1 MWARPAGL
9 LIWNRLRIIT
19 GMPRMAIADQDPK
32 MLDRVET
39 QLRILNLQMLQKD
52 PGFWAG
58 FLQHLAGQRSRFP
71 DQRRAEQLF
80 NEGAMAM
87 KRNDGAALESV
98 VRELLQMLPA
108 EVAAGVESSVG
119 SDLI

>member
-1 MWARPAGL
+1 
-9 LIWNRLRIIT
+9 
-19 GMPRMAIADQDPK
+19 